1 MSLVVLL
8 GAVVLGMGLLFC
20 FAGERMFRFFL
31 LLCGMGAGA
40 YAGLLIGG
48 DGSVMVRVLA
58 MLLGGILGVVVSLL
72 LYRVSFLLA
81 GCAAGWGV
89 ASGLL
94 GLGPTISA
102 VAAAATGLL
111 GFFGARYF
119 MALATALWGGAA
131 AASGARILLQ
141 RLGQYVPPSEV
152 VLAASFA
159 LALLGA
165 VAQIRRLRS
174 RSGRE

>member
-1 MSLVVLL
+1 MSPAMLL
-8 GAVVLGMGLLFC
+8 GAVALVMGLLFC

-31 LLCGMGAGA
+31 VLCGMGAGA
-40 YAGLLIGG
+40 YAGLLIAG
-48 DGSVMVRVLA
+48 DSSVPLRILA
-58 MLLGGILGVVVSLL
+58 ASLGGILGVVVSLL

-94 GLGPTISA
+94 GLGPAISA
-102 VAAAATGLL
+102 IAAAATGLL

-131 AASGARILLQ
+131 AARGAGMLLGE
-141 RLGQYVPPSEV
+141 LGQYDPPVEA
-152 VLAASFA
+152 VLAASCA

-165 VAQIRRLRS
+165 IAQIRSLRGRA
-174 RSGRE
+174 RSK

>member
-1 MSLVVLL
+1 MNLVVFL
-8 GAVVLGMGLLFC
+8 GAAALVMGLVFC

-31 LLCGMGAGA
+31 VLCGMGAGA
-40 YAGLLIGG
+40 YAGLLIAG
-48 DGSVMVRVLA
+48 DASVPVGILA
-58 MLLGGILGVVVSLL
+58 ASLGGILGVVVSLL

-94 GLGPTISA
+94 GLGPVISTI
-102 VAAAATGLL
+102 AAAATGLL

-131 AASGARILLQ
+131 AAWGAGMLLE
-141 RLGQYVPPSEV
+141 RLGSYDPPAGV

-165 VAQIRRLRS
+165 TSQIRRLRG
-174 RSGRE
+174 SGSSE